1 MKLKKHITHFIL
13 LLTFFLFTSTL
24 FAQNLPDSFVA
35 IQSKDYHSWLAAK
48 NLDKYIEIDTLVQN
62 DTGVVL
68 NLKVDGIKNWH
79 RLANFVDSAFK
90 IELAKV
96 LYNRL
101 SFQLDN
107 ATCSIVI
114 RMEDGIIQIRMIDNV
129 LNTDTRRTLG
139 PAGPTFT
146 PYTFNN
152 IKDLN
157 DTRSWKTNKNMAV
170 IRKLLLD
177 DLKRYFNQFR
187 PALSSQYHFEEFTQ
201 SDSSLVLDVMNAV
214 NAITREGYFEH
225 IQIVFTFNK
234 LENGTNLT
242 YMMEGKY
249 GAGIIW
255 APHQSRYR
263 PLKPKYQEQI
273 DFFNNKIGN
282 RIYKLL

>member
-1 MKLKKHITHFIL
+1 MAT
-13 LLTFFLFTSTL
+13 
-24 FAQNLPDSFVA
+24 
-35 IQSKDYHSWLAAK
+35 
-48 NLDKYIEIDTLVQN
+48 
-62 DTGVVL
+62 
-68 NLKVDGIKNWH
+68 
-79 RLANFVDSAFK
+79 
-90 IELAKV
+90 V

-101 SFQLDN
+101 SFQLDKAN
-107 ATCSIVI
+107 CSIVTKTQDAVINI
-114 RMEDGIIQIRMIDNV
+114 RQINNV
-129 LNTDTRRTLG
+129 VDTETRKTLG
-139 PAGPTFT
+139 PGELFT
-146 PYTFNN
+146 PYTFDKL
-152 IKDLN
+152 KDLN

-273 DFFNNKIGN
+273 DLFNNKIGN